1 MEWGRVVIN
10 QKMIPSKKDL
20 TREECM
26 EVEMS
31 PKQREVFLI
40 VDEFWKEYGYSP
52 ALRDIAY
59 MRGKMGLANTKRIVD
74 RLVKLGVLKKMEG
87 MGRTIRPTYIKFR
100 SLE

>member
-1 MEWGRVVIN
+1 MEWGRVAIN
-10 QKMIPSKKDL
+10 RKMIPSKKDL

-40 VDEFWKEYGYSP
+40 VDEFWEKYGYSP
-52 ALRDIAY
+52 SLRDISY
-59 MRGKMGLANTKRIVD
+59 MRGRMGLGNTKRIVD

-87 MGRTIRPTYIKFR
+87 MGRTIRPTYIQFR
-100 SLE
+100 NLE